1 MKVHFIKPWT
11 LEDGRVIK
19 PGQWATLWDANPAIN
34 AGAAVPYNQKNIY
47 ESQAKSPAKPQSGKK
62 KETDSFKAKKKVKI
76 KLKEE

>member
-1 MKVHFIKPWT
+1 MKLHFIKPWT

-47 ESQAKSPAKPQSGKK
+47 ESQAESPAKPQSGGTKK
-62 KETDSFKAKKKVKI
+62 GTPSQAKKKSKN
-76 KLKEE
+76 